1 VPYRT
6 IWDLPEAQ
14 VARYSVHQRQA
25 FLEAFNHAYEQY
37 GGDERIAF
45 AVAHTAAKRA
55 GEKEAR
61 GER

>member
-1 VPYRT
+1 MPYRT
-6 IWDLPEAQ
+6 VWDLPEAQ
-14 VARYSVHQRQA
+14 VARYTQHQRQA

-37 GGDERIAF
+37 GGDERIAL

-61 GER
+61 GEA